1 VPTAHAVSRTCGA
14 DATANTANVLCASG
28 TCTASLVR
36 VTTAIEVTGSGC
48 EFNLGGRALSFEDAF
63 DMNGQQFIRVV
74 NAGNITVTDT
84 GKLRAN
90 GDFVQQNGFITTGGL
105 ISLTSAGVISMGGRM
120 EVSGDSA
127 GFITLTANGNVTLEN
142 NSHVIGFGVS
152 SFPDLGMLFTDGGEL
167 DIVSNAGSI
176 TLNGEVSLGGA
187 NQGTGGIVDLSAAFD
202 ITVNDPVDLGGGGG
216 GGGEFTAAAGDKI
229 TIKGNLICDS
239 TVGGGSGG
247 SIDLNSGADE
257 LGGAA
262 VGGDTVITSASL
274 LLRGRAGADMFAGDG
289 GTLDILALGNIT
301 IGGLGMVIR
310 ADAATNF
317 DGSGGDLSFDSG
329 DVDFFTLGP
338 VEGDV
343 SIDGIVSMKSSAEG
357 GTGGTMDIS
366 SGRDIILS
374 ADVTAS
380 GFDGGG
386 EIDGAAGR
394 TFTVKGLIMVDGSA
408 ATSDGGFLDF
418 EAGIASD
425 KNSLGNLLIQKN
437 LIANGGLTNSAKQS
451 IALSGCGLS
460 VSANVKVDGS
470 GGTLNGVNGGAII
483 DLISRRAMQLGNSSQ
498 YLAPPGGTITTIHL
512 PGVNPV
518 LGSGVTF
525 NPARV
530 DSAVTNG
537 PFANCPVCG
546 DSIRQAGEICDK
558 GAGAD
563 GACCNADC
571 NQLLCVT
578 PTPTPTRS
586 PTRTPT
592 PTRTATPTRTT
603 TPAATVTGI
612 VTVTATP
619 GPVLTATVT
628 SLPTTA
634 TPTAGVTVT
643 RTPTPTGTAT
653 VTSTPTVTATSVVT
667 ATATATTVPTATATS
682 TPTAVVTTTA
692 TATLVPTVTVTPSPG
707 PTLTGGPTA
716 TSTAT
721 PSVTVTTTPTTTATA
736 TPTPVLT
743 ATATATAVVTATATA
758 TPAITA
764 TATTTPIVT
773 ATATTSA
780 TPTVTVTATN
790 VPTTTPTI
798 SATPTVS
805 ATATVSAGETSTATT
820 TATPTETA
828 TADVTET
835 ATPSATPTA
844 SPTPSTTPTLTPQVT
859 PTLTSAPI
867 ATNVAHAESRPD
879 QRPLRRRAGYGRRSG
894 VRRRRQLPDDRE
906 PGSARRRRR
915 RRRERVR
922 RRRWRPRFPP
932 RPRARR
938 CGQGRDH
945 RQG

>member
-1 VPTAHAVSRTCGA
+1 
-14 DATANTANVLCASG
+14 
-28 TCTASLVR
+28 
-36 VTTAIEVTGSGC
+36 
-48 EFNLGGRALSFEDAF
+48 
-63 DMNGQQFIRVV
+63 
-74 NAGNITVTDT
+74 
-84 GKLRAN
+84 
-90 GDFVQQNGFITTGGL
+90 
-105 ISLTSAGVISMGGRM
+105 MGGRI

-262 VGGDTVITSASL
+262 VGGDTVITAASL
-274 LLRGRAGADMFAGDG
+274 LLRGSAGADMFAGDG

-301 IGGLGMVIR
+301 IGGTGMVIR

-317 DGSGGDLSFDSG
+317 DGTGGDLSFDSG
-329 DVDFFTLGP
+329 DGDFFALGP

-366 SGRDIILS
+366 AGRDIILS

-386 EIDGAAGR
+386 EVDGAAGR

-451 IALSGCGLS
+451 IDLAGCGLS
-460 VSANVKVDGS
+460 VSANVKVDGT
-470 GGTLNGVNGGAII
+470 GGTLNGINGGADI

-512 PGVNPV
+512 PGVNPSI
-518 LGSGVTF
+518 GSGVTF

-537 PFANCPVCG
+537 PFPNCPVCG
-546 DSIRQAGEICDK
+546 DSIRQAGEVCDK

-592 PTRTATPTRTT
+592 PSRTATPTRTT

-612 VTVTATP
+612 VTATATP
-619 GPVLTATVT
+619 APVLTATVT
-628 SLPTTA
+628 SVPTTTA
-634 TPTAGVTVT
+634 TPTAGVTAT
-643 RTPTPTGTAT
+643 RSPTPTGTAI
-653 VTSTPTVTATSVVT
+653 VTSTPTVTATGVVT
-667 ATATATTVPTATATS
+667 ATATATTVPTDDRDRDEHRDRGRHDDGDRHPRPDRDRDPLGRTDPDGRSDRHVDCHPERHRHDHADDDRDGHYDAGADRYGDGHRRRHVDGHGHRDTRDHGNRNDDTHRDRHRDGLGDADRDEH
-682 TPTAVVTTTA
+682 A
-692 TATLVPTVTVTPSPG
+692 G
-707 PTLTGGPTA
+707 PDRHADRDRHGYQRTDDDADDLGDSDRVRDGERDEHGHDDRDAHRDRHVRRHRDGHALGHPDRVA
-716 TSTAT
+716 DPERHAD
-721 PSVTVTTTPTTTATA
+721 PDA
-736 TPTPVLT
+736 
-743 ATATATAVVTATATA
+743 
-758 TPAITA
+758 
-764 TATTTPIVT
+764 
-773 ATATTSA
+773 
-780 TPTVTVTATN
+780 
-790 VPTTTPTI
+790 
-798 SATPTVS
+798 
-805 ATATVSAGETSTATT
+805 AGD
-820 TATPTETA
+820 
-828 TADVTET
+828 AD
-835 ATPSATPTA
+835 AHQRSDRDH
-844 SPTPSTTPTLTPQVT
+844 
-859 PTLTSAPI
+859 
-867 ATNVAHAESRPD
+867 VAHAEPRPD
-879 QRPLRRRAGYGRRSG
+879 QRPLRRRPGYGRRSG
-894 VRRRRQLPDDRE
+894 VRRRRQLPDRSRTRIRLD
-906 PGSARRRRR
+906 ARRR

-922 RRRWRPRFPP
+922 RRRCRPRFPP

-938 CGQGRDH
+938 RGQGRDP